1 MGQRKYL
8 PTLAEL
14 VDRLS
19 IARLKSIFIPD
30 HKDAYEQ
37 EISDIKHDI
46 NIILNEKNLKLDA
59 NDLHAVQ
66 IIMLSNRYIW
76 ENESKI
82 RNEGNDTKQEKLLRL
97 THSINGVRNNAKNVL
112 SQKLG
117 ERIDLK
123 TDCLAADLIVEF
135 GNWNINY

>member
-1 MGQRKYL
+1 MNQRKYL
-8 PTLAEL
+8 PTLADL

-19 IARLKSIFIPD
+19 IARLKAIFIPEYR
-30 HKDAYEQ
+30 DAYEQ

-46 NIILNEKNLKLDA
+46 DLILEEKNLKLDA
-59 NDLHAVQ
+59 SDLHATQ

-82 RNEGNDTKQEKLLRL
+82 RNEGSDTKQEKLLRL
-97 THSINGVRNNAKNVL
+97 THSINGVRNNAKNIL
-112 SQKLG
+112 SQKTG
-117 ERIDLK
+117 ERVDLK
-123 TDCLAADLIVEF
+123 TDCLAADLIAEF